1 VGKAAS
7 LPGSGSLLLRRPE
20 TEQGEPVRMALAGH
34 QFPRAF
40 AVALRPPAAHETTM
54 VQEEPQQVQ
63 ILATQ
68 VATQREVIAQ
78 PRVEVFHQRTAARG
92 SCHGPAHGVKD
103 RAELAAELCPQ
114 PVPPLPIRGRGSGQ
128 AVQYAGFTHERFGD
142 LVGLRDVGQLGVEY
156 TGEGEQIVALVPQGP
171 PRPGERVVY
180 RQARGAS
187 VRQ

>member
-7 LPGSGSLLLRRPE
+7 LPGSGSLLLLRRPE

-34 QFPRAF
+34 QFRRAF
-40 AVALRPPAAHETTM
+40 DVALRPPAAHETTM

-78 PRVEVFHQRTAARG
+78 PRVEVFHQRTAAWG

-103 RAELAAELCPQ
+103 
-114 PVPPLPIRGRGSGQ
+114 GSVSGPRSLFDC
-128 AVQYAGFTHERFGD
+128 ARY
-142 LVGLRDVGQLGVEY
+142 GV
-156 TGEGEQIVALVPQGP
+156 
-171 PRPGERVVY
+171 
-180 RQARGAS
+180 
-187 VRQ
+187 